1 MYKVM
6 IADDEHI
13 IRRGVVSLIDWE
25 ELGCEVTGEAANGSE
40 ACEYLQDEPV
50 DILVCDIRM
59 PGKSGLE
66 VAEWIQ
72 REKIP
77 VKIIFLTAYSDF
89 EYARQALHYGVKD
102 YVIKTDYIE
111 MLPEAVRKVIAEIEK
126 ERHHAAE
133 WKDVQGKLEDSMP
146 MLQEKL
152 IINLINGAL
161 QEEKEIGEQA
171 AWCCFPMNPFYLVN
185 FVFSTDSI
193 WKIEED
199 RREKTMRAV
208 RNFIHLSLSDY
219 HVLTVPIK
227 NMDFVAV
234 IFHEKGNDAEEILFH
249 QKLERDLSGLKTALR
264 DTLNIEVNICVGEL
278 REDIQEMGEAYR
290 SVHETNMRACFF
302 DRHEIA
308 GERTGER
315 EAEPGNLVE
324 KVRDILENLEQG
336 FYGEAQADLEAFEEE
351 IMTGKY
357 SPETVKSRA
366 IDICCVC
373 RRILEKKE
381 GDISGSG
388 WCRLPEYQKIS
399 GCRRARE
406 LRNLL
411 EEAMAA
417 AAKAK
422 EGESRDEYSPLV
434 RECMEYIRLHYYE
447 RINIASAAESLHV
460 NKSYLGT
467 VFKKE
472 TGVSI
477 VETITRYRLDKAME
491 LMRQTEYKLFEIS
504 EKVGFE
510 DPAYFTNVFIKY
522 IGISPSAYRV
532 RN

>member
-13 IRRGVVSLIDWE
+13 IRRGVFSLIDWE
-25 ELGCEVTGEAANGSE
+25 ELGCEVIKEAANGSE
-40 ACEYLQDEPV
+40 VCEFLQAESV

-66 VAEWIQ
+66 VSEWIQ

-102 YVIKTDYIE
+102 YVVKTDYIE
-111 MLPEAVRKVIAEIEK
+111 MLPEAVKKVIAEIEK
-126 ERHHAAE
+126 ERYHAAE
-133 WKDVQGKLEDSMP
+133 WKDVRGKLEDSMV

-152 IINLINGAL
+152 VINLINGAL

-171 AWCCFPMNPFYLVN
+171 AWCRFPRSPFYLVN
-185 FVFSTDSI
+185 FIFSTGSI
-193 WKIEED
+193 WKIDGD
-199 RREKTMRAV
+199 RREKTLRAV
-208 RNFIHLSLSDY
+208 RNFIHLGLSDY
-219 HVLTVPIK
+219 RALTVPVK
-227 NMDFVAV
+227 NTDFVALV
-234 IFHEKGNDAEEILFH
+234 FHEKGKEAEELLFY
-249 QKLERDLSGLKTALR
+249 QKLVRDLFDLQTALK
-264 DTLNIEVNICVGEL
+264 DTLDIAVHICVGEL
-278 REDIQEMGEAYR
+278 RRDIPQMYEAYR
-290 SVHETNMRACFF
+290 SVHERNMCSCFF

-308 GERTGER
+308 GEKSREKELETGEL
-315 EAEPGNLVE
+315 EG
-324 KVRDILENLEQG
+324 KVRTLLENLEQG
-336 FYGEAQADLEAFEEE
+336 FYSEAQEGIREFEEE

-373 RRILEKKE
+373 RRILEKKG
-381 GDISGSG
+381 GDIFGSN
-388 WCRLPEYQKIS
+388 RHHLPEYQKIS
-399 GCRRARE
+399 GCRRAKE

-411 EEAMAA
+411 EEAVSA

-422 EGESRDEYSPLV
+422 EGESWTEYSPLV
-434 RECMEYIRLHYYE
+434 RECMEYVRLHYCE
-447 RINIASAAESLHV
+447 KINIASAAEALHV

-477 VETITRYRLDKAME
+477 VETITKYRLDKAME

-504 EKVGFE
+504 ERVGFE

-522 IGISPSAYRV
+522 IGMSPSAYRT
-532 RN
+532 RK

>member
-6 IADDEHI
+6 IADDEYI
-13 IRRGVVSLIDWE
+13 IRQGVVSLIDWK
-25 ELGCEVTGEAANGSE
+25 ELRCEVVREAANGSE
-40 ACEYLQDEPV
+40 VCGYLGEEPV

-102 YVIKTDYIE
+102 YVVKTDYIE
-111 MLPEAVRKVIAEIEK
+111 MLPEAVGKVIAEIEK

-133 WKDVQGKLEDSMP
+133 WRDAREKLEDSMP

-161 QEEKEIGEQA
+161 QEEKETREQA
-171 AWCCFPMNPFYLVN
+171 EWCRFPICPFYLVN
-185 FVFSTDSI
+185 FIFSTDSI
-193 WKIEED
+193 WRINEE

-208 RNFIHLSLSDY
+208 RNFIHLGLSDY
-219 HVLTVPIK
+219 HVLTVAIK
-227 NMDFVAV
+227 NTDFVAV
-234 IFHEKGNDAEEILFH
+234 IFREIKGEAEERHFYGRL
-249 QKLERDLSGLKTALR
+249 KRNLSELEAALK
-264 DTLNIEVNICVGEL
+264 DTLNIEVDICVGKLRKEIAEL
-278 REDIQEMGEAYR
+278 YEAYR
-290 SVHETNMRACFF
+290 SVHETNLRTCFF
-302 DRHEIA
+302 DRNGVA
-308 GERTGER
+308 GEETE
-315 EAEPGNLVE
+315 ETATEPGLLEE
-324 KVRDILENLEQG
+324 KVRDVLGYLEQG
-336 FYGEAQADLEAFEEE
+336 FYGEAQAGLEAFYRE
-351 IMTGKY
+351 IMTGRY
-357 SPETVKSRA
+357 SLKTVRGRA
-366 IDICCVC
+366 IDICCAC
-373 RRILEKKE
+373 RRIIEKKG
-381 GDISGSG
+381 GDIAGSG
-388 WCRLPEYQKIS
+388 RYHLPEYQKIS
-399 GCRRARE
+399 RCLRAKE
-406 LRNLL
+406 LKVLL
-411 EEAMAA
+411 EEAVTAA
-417 AAKAK
+417 GAAK
-422 EGESRDEYSPLV
+422 EGESGTKYSPLV
-434 RECMEYIRLHYYE
+434 RECMEYVRAHYYE
-447 RINIASAAESLHV
+447 RINIASAAEALHV

-522 IGISPSAYRV
+522 IGMSPSAYRMGK
-532 RN
+532 